1 AAWASRCA
9 WNVSNGYCVTGEGA
23 MSQFP
28 QAEAAIDPHKRPIA
42 ITIICI
48 IGFIGVVFTV
58 PLLFMDVIRTLPSWY
73 PVLLAVSAVIGLACM
88 IGLWMM
94 QKWAVYTYTG
104 FAAINQ
110 VILIATGL
118 WTPVTL
124 IVPAIII
131 AVMFGYLSRMR

>member
-1 AAWASRCA
+1 
-9 WNVSNGYCVTGEGA
+9 

-48 IGFIGVVFTV
+48 IGFIGA
-58 PLLFMDVIRTLPSWY
+58 LLTLPVLFSNAVSSLPPWY
-73 PVLLAVSAVIGLACM
+73 PALLGISGVIGLACM

-94 QKWAVYTYTG
+94 RKWAVYTYTG
-104 FAAINQ
+104 FAVLNQ

-118 WTPVTL
+118 WNPLALLVPG
-124 IVPAIII
+124 IVI

>member
-1 AAWASRCA
+1 
-9 WNVSNGYCVTGEGA
+9 
-23 MSQFP
+23 MSQAP
-28 QAEAAIDPHKRPIA
+28 QAQVAMDPHQRPIA

-48 IGFIGVVFTV
+48 LGFVGAVLTI
-58 PLLFMDVIRTLPSWY
+58 PLFFMDVMRTLPLWY
-73 PVLLAVSAVIGLACM
+73 PALLGVGALIGLACM

-94 QKWAVYTYTG
+94 RKWAVYTYTA

-118 WTPVTL
+118 WNPIAL

-131 AVMFGYLSRMR
+131 VVMFVYLSRMR